1 VDRDTR
7 SIDQI
12 MSSIDSH
19 SRIDITRNFPSARVE
34 IGASQIAE
42 VSRIANSPSLFQNN
56 HYSTSSNSSFQSS
69 HFGQIQTA
77 QSIMPSLEINSS
89 QTFDST
95 DPGERIKQATLK
107 AQESNNSSATEVHDH
122 PKVSQKMR
130 ETRAFFNSEID
141 RMKKEMESLRESR
154 ITQAREEA
162 EQMKN
167 SPESELACNLR
178 MVNDVKH
185 NFAAGMIDGTIQ
197 GAVVGAAA
205 GKTPFSTAIGA
216 ATGGALSGTKRVTSN
231 LPKINS
237 DRKKCIEKVRG
248 TDPVKVEMND
258 NVCRIS

>member
-56 HYSTSSNSSFQSS
+56 HYSTSNNSGFQSS

-107 AQESNNSSATEVHDH
+107 AQESNNSSATEIQDH
-122 PKVSQKMR
+122 PKVSQQMR
-130 ETRAFFNSEID
+130 ETRAFFKSEVD
-141 RMKKEMESLRESR
+141 KMKKEMESLRDSR
-154 ITQAREEA
+154 ITQARAEA
-162 EQMKN
+162 EKEKSSFDCKMEGT
-167 SPESELACNLR
+167 SLIFTR
-178 MVNDVKH
+178 MGQVGFAGAVAGAQSGLPQNAI
-185 NFAAGMIDGTIQ
+185 AAGVLGVFT
-197 GAVVGAAA
+197 GAVVGGWSANEH
-205 GKTPFSTAIGA
+205 I
-216 ATGGALSGTKRVTSN
+216 
-231 LPKINS
+231 
-237 DRKKCIEKVRG
+237 KKCEADLPTSAQK
-248 TDPVKVEMND
+248 PK
-258 NVCRIS
+258 